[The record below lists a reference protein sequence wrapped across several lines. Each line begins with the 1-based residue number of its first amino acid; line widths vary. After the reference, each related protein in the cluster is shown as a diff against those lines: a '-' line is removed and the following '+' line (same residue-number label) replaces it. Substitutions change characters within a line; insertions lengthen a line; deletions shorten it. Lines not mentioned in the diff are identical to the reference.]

1 MKLKSYF
8 KTIQFKIVIIYVLLI
23 LVGMQLIGVYFISAV
38 KTSLTNNFTTNLQE
52 QADILAKFAA
62 PSLSPNVEQT
72 VEEAEQ
78 TYEELNLVVRNL
90 FSISGAEVQVIDSN
104 GKIVATSLQIH
115 QNYIG
120 QINKSL
126 AVSRALQNISNN
138 EEEFVDEDGTR
149 KKMIAVPVTH
159 NDKVVGAVHIVAS
172 LAEVYDTM
180 NRVNQIFFSG
190 TIISLVLTGVL
201 GVILAHTITNPIQAL
216 KKQAELVAEGQFD
229 EKAPVLGDDEIGELS
244 LAFND
249 MTVRLKD
256 ALSVN
261 EEEKEKLIS
270 VLSNMSD
277 GVIAADETG
286 QIIVWNKR
294 ALDLLQLGSLQNT
307 QLQDVLG
314 LEEQQTEHLA
324 SGRTQTF
331 VIHHEGEFDEEEEMI
346 LKITLSAIHRRNKGM
361 TGAIAVIQ
369 DVTDQEKLE
378 HSRRQFVANVS
389 HELRT
394 PLTTIKSYAEAL
406 QDGALT
412 EPELSERFV
421 GVISNETERMIRL
434 VSDLLHLSRIDS
446 NQEKLRR
453 LHTNIQDMLDEVAD
467 RFSFQL
473 RQKSIKIFVQV
484 GKGVT
489 TAWLDRDQIDQVLDN
504 LVSNAL
510 KYTLD
515 GGEIHLIAQKNEQG
529 TELSI
534 SVQDTGIGIPAR
546 DLNRIF
552 ERFYRVDKARS
563 RNMGGTGLG
572 LSIAREIVK
581 QHGGTIEL
589 SSELNV
595 GTIVTFTLPLVEKGA
610 GAL

>member
-8 KTIQFKIVIIYVLLI
+8 QTIQFKIVIIYVLLI
-23 LVGMQLIGVYFISAV
+23 LVGMQIIGVYFISAV
-38 KTSLTNNFTTNLQE
+38 KTSLTNTFTTNMQE

-126 AVSRALQNISNN
+126 AVSRALQNIANN
-138 EEEFVDEDGTR
+138 EEEFIDEDGTR

-159 NDKVVGAVHIVAS
+159 NGKVVGAVHIVAS

-190 TIISLVLTGVL
+190 TLIALALTGVL

-216 KKQAELVAEGQFD
+216 KKQAELVADGQFD
-229 EKAPVLGDDEIGELS
+229 GKAPVLGDDEIGQLS
-244 LAFND
+244 RAFND
-249 MTVRLKD
+249 MTVRLKE
-256 ALSVN
+256 ALSIN
-261 EEEKEKLIS
+261 EEEKEKLVS

-277 GVIAADETG
+277 GVIAADDTG
-286 QIIVWNKR
+286 KIIVWNKR
-294 ALDLLQLGSLQNT
+294 AVDLLQLGSLQDT
-307 QLQDVLG
+307 YLKEVLELEPQQLKL
-314 LEEQQTEHLA
+314 LA
-324 SGRTQTF
+324 SGRPQTF
-331 VIHHEGEFDEEEEMI
+331 VIHHESEFEEEEAEVI
-346 LKITLSAIHRRNKGM
+346 LKITLSAIHRRDKGIV
-361 TGAIAVIQ
+361 GSIAVIQ
-369 DVTDQEKLE
+369 DVTDQENLE

-406 QDGALT
+406 EDGAIG

-446 NQEKLRR
+446 NQAKLRR
-453 LHTNIQDMLDEVAD
+453 QHTTIQDMLDEVAD

-473 RQKSIKIFVQV
+473 RQKAIKIFVQV
-484 GKGVT
+484 GKGVQ

-510 KYTLD
+510 KYTLE
-515 GGEIHLIAQKNEQG
+515 GGEIHLIAQKSEEG
-529 TELSI
+529 TKLNI
-534 SVQDTGIGIPAR
+534 SVQDSGMGIPSR

-581 QHGGTIEL
+581 QHGGTITL
-589 SSELNV
+589 DSEINV
-595 GTIVTFTLPLVEKGA
+595 GTTVTFTLPLIEKGA
-610 GAL
+610 EV

>member
-8 KTIQFKIVIIYVLLI
+8 QTIQFKIVIIYVLLI
-23 LVGMQLIGVYFISAV
+23 LIGMQLIGVYFISAV

-62 PSLSPNVEQT
+62 PSLSPNMEQT

-90 FSISGAEVQVIDSN
+90 FSISGAEVQVIDAN
-104 GKIVATSLQIH
+104 GKIVATSLQLH

-126 AVSRALQNISNN
+126 AVSRALQNIANN
-138 EEEFVDEDGTR
+138 EEEFIDEEGTR
-149 KKMIAVPVTH
+149 KKMIAVPVTY

-172 LAEVYDTM
+172 LSEVYNTM

-190 TIISLVLTGVL
+190 TLIALALTGIL

-216 KKQAELVAEGQFD
+216 KKQAELVADGQFD
-229 EKAPVLGDDEIGELS
+229 GKAPVLGDDEIGQLS
-244 LAFND
+244 QAFND

-277 GVIAADETG
+277 GVIASDETG
-286 QIIVWNKR
+286 KVIVWNKR
-294 ALDLLQLGSLQNT
+294 ALELLQLGSLQDT
-307 QLQDVLG
+307 QLKDVLE
-314 LEEQQTEHLA
+314 LEESQRELLA
-324 SGRTQTF
+324 TGRPQTF
-331 VIHHEGEFDEEEEMI
+331 IIHHESEFIEDEEEII
-346 LKITLSAIHRRNKGM
+346 LKITLSAIHRRDRGI

-406 QDGALT
+406 QDGALS

-453 LHTNIQDMLDEVAD
+453 QHTNIQDMLDEVAD

-484 GKGVT
+484 GKGVH

-504 LVSNAL
+504 LVSNAV

-515 GGEIHLIAQKNEQG
+515 GGDIHLHAYKNEKG
-529 TELSI
+529 TELNI

-581 QHGGTIEL
+581 QHGGTIAL
-589 SSELNV
+589 TSEINV
-595 GTIVTFTLPLVEKGA
+595 GSTVTFTLPLVEKGA
-610 GAL
+610 E